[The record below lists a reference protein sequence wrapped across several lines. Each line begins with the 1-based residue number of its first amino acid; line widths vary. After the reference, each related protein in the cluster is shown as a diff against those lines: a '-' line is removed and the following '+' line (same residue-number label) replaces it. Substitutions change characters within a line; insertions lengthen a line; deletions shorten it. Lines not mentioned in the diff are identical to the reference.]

1 MEQPE
6 AIIFDFDGTL
16 VDLDRFIESYTGNF
30 LLKNNIST
38 SLSLKEFYQE
48 INAGTADLDP
58 ALIEKFKADWKVSM
72 VRDIPLIEG
81 VEETVKS
88 LKERGFKLGIVSTGY
103 TERLNKILEA
113 KGLRKYFDILI
124 GKEDVEN
131 QKPDPEG
138 ILKAIQRLVIDP
150 EKAFY
155 VGDNQVDVIAGK
167 AAGVKTAFLA
177 INKPYAEYLKPWL
190 EENKP
195 DYIIE
200 GFESLGQKTAILP

>member
-16 VDLDRFIESYTGNF
+16 VDLDRFIESYTRNF
-30 LLKNNIST
+30 LAENNLPTPPI
-38 SLSLKEFYQE
+38 LKEFYKE
-48 INAGTADLDP
+48 INAGTVDVDP
-58 ALIEKFKADWKVSM
+58 SLIEKFKADWKESM

-88 LKERGFKLGIVSTGY
+88 LKERRIKLGIVSTGY
-103 TERLNKILEA
+103 TERLNRILEA
-113 KGLRKYFDILI
+113 KGLRDYFDVLV

-138 ILKAIQRLVIDP
+138 ILKAIQGLNIDP
-150 EKAFY
+150 RKALY
-155 VGDNQVDVIAGK
+155 VGDNKVDVIAGK
-167 AAGVKTAFLA
+167 AAGAKTVFFT
-177 INKPYAEYLKPWL
+177 INKPYAESLKPWL

-195 DYIIE
+195 DYIM
-200 GFESLGQKTAILP
+200 ESLEDLSKIV

>member
-1 MEQPE
+1 MEQPD

-16 VDLDRFIESYTGNF
+16 VDLDGFIEKYTSEF
-30 LLKNNIST
+30 ITDNNLT
-38 SLSLKEFYQE
+38 TTLSLKDFYKE
-48 INAGTADLDP
+48 INLGTGSLDP
-58 ALIEKFKADWKVSM
+58 SLIDKFKQSWKERM
-72 VRDIPLIEG
+72 VKEIPLIAG
-81 VEETVKS
+81 VEETIRT

-113 KGLRKYFDILI
+113 KGLRSYFEVLI

-138 ILKAIQRLVIDP
+138 ILKAIQRLGIDP
-150 EKAFY
+150 EKALY

-167 AAGVKTAFLA
+167 AAGAGTAFFA
-177 INKPYAEYLKPWL
+177 KNTPYTESLKPWL

-195 DYIIE
+195 DYIM
-200 GFESLGQKTAILP
+200 ESLEDLSKIV